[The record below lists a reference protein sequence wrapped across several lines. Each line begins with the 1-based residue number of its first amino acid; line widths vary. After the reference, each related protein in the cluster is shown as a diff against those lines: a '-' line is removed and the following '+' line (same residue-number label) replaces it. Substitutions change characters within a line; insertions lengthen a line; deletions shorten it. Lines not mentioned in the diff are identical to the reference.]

1 MEQSSVNNCGI
12 ESRVRLQTKGINKC
26 PSSKRRDS
34 RSSNRKNVASSGF
47 LSVHHRKKTS
57 ESNSNT
63 DYDNT
68 HSLIGLEKVSVLS
81 GKRDIFHLKDRS
93 KSTEKLVPL
102 LKKESEPVS
111 EQTIDD
117 HFRDRLLKEV
127 SNKRMSFKLKHL
139 NQISGSSIHAS
150 KVNEEYT
157 FDYNGSKIGLAKAI
171 SMKSYNNILKTVYR
185 VNN

>member
-1 MEQSSVNNCGI
+1 M
-12 ESRVRLQTKGINKC
+12 
-26 PSSKRRDS
+26 
-34 RSSNRKNVASSGF
+34 
-47 LSVHHRKKTS
+47 
-57 ESNSNT
+57 
-63 DYDNT
+63 
-68 HSLIGLEKVSVLS
+68 
-81 GKRDIFHLKDRS
+81 KDRS

-102 LKKESEPVS
+102 LTKGSEPVS

-127 SNKRMSFKLKHL
+127 SIKRMSFKLKHL

-157 FDYNGSKIGLAKAI
+157 FDYNGSKIGQAKAI